1 MLFSEVTESEKLF
14 SKFLCHLLSQIL
26 LSELS
31 EALWFNYLVTVR
43 LLEEV
48 FRGGGKR
55 RFCLLRTFAF
65 VAFIPI

>member
-1 MLFSEVTESEKLF
+1 MLFSEVTECEKLF

-48 FRGGGKR
+48 FRGEKR
-55 RFCLLRTFAF
+55 RCCLLRTFAF